1 MAVPL
6 HELRKLLEGRFPDA
20 VPVTYRTAGAVAT
33 GLDELDRVLPGGGLP
48 RGRLAAWVPGG
59 GATAVLQAACL
70 AAVGRGERAAWVDG
84 GGLVAGEFWRAGP
97 LLVRPPV
104 GDGRGRAAL
113 AAAEELL
120 RSGGFAL
127 VVLSGVEAVG
137 TEAVRLAR
145 AAREGGS
152 ALVMMTAGVPVAALR
167 LRSRIAPDGYRW
179 RRGPFGEPAEVE
191 AVQLQVQAAAM
202 GWSARTELVLPVA
215 RHDLRLSLDPGLADR
230 RGAAVERIG

>member
-6 HELRKLLEGRFPDA
+6 QELRRLLEGRFPDA

-33 GLDELDRVLPGGGLP
+33 GLGELDRVLPGGGLP

-70 AAVGRGERAAWVDG
+70 EAVRRGERAAWVDG
-84 GGLVAGEFWRAGP
+84 AGMVAGEFWRVGP
-97 LLVRPPV
+97 LLVRPAV
-104 GDGRGRAAL
+104 GEGRGRAAL

-127 VVLSGVEAVG
+127 VVVSGVEAVG

-152 ALVMMTAGVPVAALR
+152 ALVMLTAGVPVAALR
-167 LRSRIAPDGYRW
+167 VRSRIAPDGYRW

-191 AVQLQVQAAAM
+191 AVEVQVQATAM
-202 GWSARTELVLPVA
+202 GWSARAELVLPVA

>member
-6 HELRKLLEGRFPDA
+6 QELRRLLEGRFPDA
-20 VPVTYRTAGAVAT
+20 VPVTYRTAGAVGT
-33 GLDELDRVLPGGGLP
+33 GLGELDRVLPGGGLP
-48 RGRLAAWVPGG
+48 RGRLAAWAPGG

-70 AAVGRGERAAWVDG
+70 EAVRRGERAAWVDG
-84 GGLVAGEFWRAGP
+84 AGVVAGEFWRGGP
-97 LLVRPPV
+97 LLVRPAA
-104 GDGRGRAAL
+104 GEGRGRAAL

-127 VVLSGVEAVG
+127 VVVSGVEAVG

-152 ALVMMTAGVPVAALR
+152 ALVMLTAGVPVAALR

-191 AVQLQVQAAAM
+191 AVRLQVQATAM
-202 GWSARTELVLPVA
+202 GWSARTELVLSVA

-230 RGAAVERIG
+230 RGAAVDRIG

>member
-6 HELRKLLEGRFPDA
+6 QELRRLLEGRFPDA

-33 GLDELDRVLPGGGLP
+33 GLSELDRVLPGGGLP

-70 AAVGRGERAAWVDG
+70 EAVRRGERAAWVDG
-84 GGLVAGEFWRAGP
+84 AGMVAGEFWRGGP
-97 LLVRPPV
+97 LLVRPAV
-104 GDGRGRAAL
+104 GEGRGRAAL

-127 VVLSGVEAVG
+127 VVVSGVEAVG

-152 ALVMMTAGVPVAALR
+152 ALVMLTAGVPVAALR
-167 LRSRIAPDGYRW
+167 VRSRIAPDGYRW

-191 AVQLQVQAAAM
+191 AVEVQVQATAM
-202 GWSARTELVLPVA
+202 GWSARAELVLPVA

>member
-6 HELRKLLEGRFPDA
+6 HELRRLLEGRFPDA

-33 GLDELDRVLPGGGLP
+33 GLGELDRVLPGGGLP

-84 GGLVAGEFWRAGP
+84 GGVVAGEFWRAGP
-97 LLVRPPV
+97 LLVRPAA
-104 GDGRGRAAL
+104 GEGRGRAAL

-120 RSGGFAL
+120 RSGGFTR

-152 ALVMMTAGVPVAALR
+152 ALVMLTAGVPVAALR
-167 LRSRIAPDGYRW
+167 LRSHIAPDGYRW

-191 AVQLQVQAAAM
+191 AVQLQVQATAM